1 MRASQPQAASRLLA
15 DIRRAPD
22 LYPYQ
27 EDTVRG
33 LLLEITSLSAGV
45 KERLGDAARDAEG
58 RPRHRVLNEVQ
69 KCFLRRYKR
78 CLVVYHSARCDRVE
92 NLRWNTGAML
102 PAAKREN
109 MHSAEVDYFKAY
121 SGLVSKYLDRC
132 KLDLTAVRA
141 RGAPGRARARASIPT
156 RPASRCLSRTPSP
169 LLHAARAAEPQP
181 AQAGQDPSA
190 GHCRL
195 RRGADRLWAA
205 AREQGRD
212 ALYVARRVRAA
223 GAPGPHDPGAH
234 GLRGAAGWRA
244 APGRGA
250 SGGHTKGIFYSVFVV
265 PSELALS
272 FFLFCGCAEGGG
284 EERGEGEGRGEGVLR
299 GRQRCGG

>member
-1 MRASQPQAASRLLA
+1 MQQQAASRLLA

-45 KERLGDAARDAEG
+45 KERLGDTARDAEG

-102 PAAKREN
+102 PGASREN

-121 SGLVSKYLDRC
+121 SGLVSRYMDRC
-132 KLDLTAVRA
+132 RLDLTAVRLS
-141 RGAPGRARARASIPT
+141 ARARAPCAPACQRACVRV
-156 RPASRCLSRTPSP
+156 RPPPCAASTSA
-169 LLHAARAAEPQP
+169 AARPHTTAPLAEPQP
-181 AQAGQDPSA
+181 AQAGQGASA

-195 RRGADRLWAA
+195 RRGADRLWAP

-212 ALYVARRVRAA
+212 ALYVALRVRAA
-223 GAPGPHDPGAH
+223 GAAGAHDPGAH
-234 GLRGAAGWRA
+234 GLKRDAARRLLA
-244 APGRGA
+244 GA
-250 SGGHTKGIFYSVFVV
+250 SS
-265 PSELALS
+265 
-272 FFLFCGCAEGGG
+272 
-284 EERGEGEGRGEGVLR
+284 GR
-299 GRQRCGG
+299 